1 MMRATPG
8 VFRRLEY
15 VLTTLNTS
23 GPRWLVQES
32 SQGLVPCSWGVETVH
47 NFSPSVD
54 DTPTRCGG
62 VEMSDPRYIVVE
74 HTEPVSLPP
83 MREGTVPRG
92 FPPLTRLSE

>member
-1 MMRATPG
+1 
-8 VFRRLEY
+8 
-15 VLTTLNTS
+15 VLTAIHTIGRGGGSAGVSTLS
-23 GPRWLVQES
+23 IP
-32 SQGLVPCSWGVETVH
+32 PSWGVETVH